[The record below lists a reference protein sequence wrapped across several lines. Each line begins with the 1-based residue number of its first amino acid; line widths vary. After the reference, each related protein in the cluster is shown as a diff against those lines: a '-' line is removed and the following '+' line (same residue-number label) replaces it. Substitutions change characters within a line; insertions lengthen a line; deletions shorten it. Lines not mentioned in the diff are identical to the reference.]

1 MFYFLCGKERC
12 NTLFMSD
19 MHIRK
24 IASQINAKLLSFLIL
39 CVLPIGFQVS
49 NRVVGRHFTHGD
61 FPPVWADF
69 IFLQISDCG
78 T

>member
-1 MFYFLCGKERC
+1 MFYFLCGKERR

-24 IASQINAKLLSFLIL
+24 IASQINARLLSFLIL

-49 NRVVGRHFTHGD
+49 NRVVGGHFTHGD
-61 FPPVWADF
+61 FPPVWTDF

>member
-1 MFYFLCGKERC
+1 MFYFLCGKERR

-24 IASQINAKLLSFLIL
+24 IASQINARLLSFLIL

-49 NRVVGRHFTHGD
+49 NRVVGRHFAHRD
-61 FPPVWADF
+61 FPPVWMDF